1 MTDYAEEMFDFISE
15 EDAISNPMRPQYDP
29 IYFML

>member
-1 MTDYAEEMFDFISE
+1 MDYAEEMFDFILE
-15 EDAISNPMRPQYDP
+15 EGAVSNPLRPQYDH